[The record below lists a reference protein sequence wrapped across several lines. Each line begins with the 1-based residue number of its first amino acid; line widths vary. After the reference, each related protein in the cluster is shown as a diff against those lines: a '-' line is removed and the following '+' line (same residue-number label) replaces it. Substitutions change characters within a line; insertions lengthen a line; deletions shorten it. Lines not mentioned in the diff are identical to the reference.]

1 MLSARLAR
9 KWRHPLPIID
19 KNSPKVPVDKTT
31 NGHVGVNLNNKPRPK
46 ADVKAAKAL
55 SDMILGV
62 LDENSAQDVI
72 EIDISGK
79 SSVADFMIVASGR
92 SNRHVSALADYVQRG
107 LKERGFKEL
116 VVEGQEA
123 SDWVL
128 IDAGDVIL
136 HVFRPEVRVFYNLEK
151 IWSVPLPKGL
161 DGVVEQA
168 PEETNE
174 A

>member
-1 MLSARLAR
+1 MESLLTAGHQETPA
-9 KWRHPLPIID
+9 
-19 KNSPKVPVDKTT
+19 KVTILDGPESKD
-31 NGHVGVNLNNKPRPK
+31 
-46 ADVKAAKAL
+46 L
-55 SDMILGV
+55 SDFIQAILN
-62 LDENSAQDVI
+62 ENSAQDVI
-72 EIDISGK
+72 EIDIRGK
-79 SSVADFMIVASGR
+79 SSIADYLLVASGR

-116 VVEGQEA
+116 VVEGQDA

-128 IDAGDVIL
+128 VDAGDVIL

-161 DGVVEQA
+161 DGVKEQA
-168 PEETNE
+168 PEETSE

>member
-1 MLSARLAR
+1 MESLLTAGHQETPA
-9 KWRHPLPIID
+9 
-19 KNSPKVPVDKTT
+19 KVTILDGPESKD
-31 NGHVGVNLNNKPRPK
+31 
-46 ADVKAAKAL
+46 L
-55 SDMILGV
+55 SDFIQAILN
-62 LDENSAQDVI
+62 ENSAQDVI
-72 EIDISGK
+72 EIDIRGK
-79 SSVADFMIVASGR
+79 SSIADYLLVASGR

-116 VVEGQEA
+116 VVEGQDA

-128 IDAGDVIL
+128 VDAGDVIL

-161 DGVVEQA
+161 DGVREQA
-168 PEETNE
+168 PEETSE